1 MSGSSYRTTRYAY
14 SPAGWKTS
22 TETAR
27 CTSGEVSNCRR
38 GNAAWSSAGTMRLN
52 YGANG
57 RVAEEIGRNREAIS
71 TTYDQLGSPKRISDP
86 TSDITIKASYYL
98 DGMLRTVDDGRNE
111 NTYAYDAAGEPT
123 VRTDKTGSG
132 GVTNGSTL
140 ATTYSY
146 NDAGLVSAMSSDV
159 LDETTTYQWDDS
171 GRMVRAETGDHVN
184 EWSYHPDDTIAGA
197 KNSAGG
203 STKSEYVYRY
213 DNAGNLTTQ
222 IVSGAGPRYT
232 DTFAYNPASNLTS
245 WDHTPAQ
252 GDTSAGAAAGKT
264 TYAWDKNGNRT
275 SLAKAN
281 SASQNGQTSQ
291 TTWSYRDDNSIA
303 SRSVDP
309 VVESSADKVEVFA
322 HEYDSAGRLTNDGCN
337 TMGYDAFD
345 RIKTQDQS
353 GAQRCGSDGGRST
366 TYTYDG
372 LDRQRS
378 MAVTG
383 DSVAA
388 ANITTRNVYDGMT
401 TTMVG
406 QTDAVNGANSA
417 PDIVYQLGADGQAM
431 AYEQSGAGAGK
442 AFLDTDGRGNVTTVV
457 GTDDAVQCAAP
468 LDPFGNPVNPATT
481 GGNDVCRSGSAMSAT
496 ANSLWYR
503 GQARDGSTGSYQL
516 GTRTYDPSDAAFT
529 TPDTYRVAAP
539 PTDLSVTTDPLT
551 ANTYTYVNGNPVN
564 MMDPDGHRVTCTEG
578 PSPCSVTENGK
589 TRETGKTVRP
599 DGSIYTA
606 AELQRRGEAE
616 LAASMSR
623 REALAKKAAAE
634 FDWKGALVDLGV
646 EASGLGDIKRCVMD
660 RDVGACA
667 WAVAGT
673 AGAAIFKAG
682 KTIKKVKNLIDN
694 VRSFNAAKRAA
705 SAALSKLD
713 GQISKQAAE
722 LKSLAAKV
730 KRSPSSS
737 AGGARKASAKT
748 EAPRRGGGGSSKKS
762 APSDRGSGRGLN
774 KYGGSLDETSSNA
787 AGGRIFTSTGAIDQ
801 DDLTPIVQSA
811 VMRDDE
817 VHILSGVH
825 GFADGTTEGHRAFFD
840 EDVVAFGDLPGVS
853 VYDIDSMSPAEVGAV
868 MEKPGT
874 IIGGFCE
881 SRACLKR

>member
-1 MSGSSYRTTRYAY
+1 
-14 SPAGWKTS
+14 
-22 TETAR
+22 
-27 CTSGEVSNCRR
+27 
-38 GNAAWSSAGTMRLN
+38 
-52 YGANG
+52 
-57 RVAEEIGRNREAIS
+57 
-71 TTYDQLGSPKRISDP
+71 
-86 TSDITIKASYYL
+86 
-98 DGMLRTVDDGRNE
+98 
-111 NTYAYDAAGEPT
+111 
-123 VRTDKTGSG
+123 
-132 GVTNGSTL
+132 
-140 ATTYSY
+140 
-146 NDAGLVSAMSSDV
+146 
-159 LDETTTYQWDDS
+159 
-171 GRMVRAETGDHVN
+171 MVE
-184 EWSYHPDDTIAGA
+184 
-197 KNSAGG
+197 
-203 STKSEYVYRY
+203 
-213 DNAGNLTTQ
+213 
-222 IVSGAGPRYT
+222 IVS
-232 DTFAYNPASNLTS
+232 
-245 WDHTPAQ
+245 
-252 GDTSAGAAAGKT
+252 
-264 TYAWDKNGNRT
+264 
-275 SLAKAN
+275 
-281 SASQNGQTSQ
+281 
-291 TTWSYRDDNSIA
+291 
-303 SRSVDP
+303 
-309 VVESSADKVEVFA
+309 
-322 HEYDSAGRLTNDGCN
+322 RL
-337 TMGYDAFD
+337 
-345 RIKTQDQS
+345 RPI
-353 GAQRCGSDGGRST
+353 
-366 TYTYDG
+366 
-372 LDRQRS
+372 
-378 MAVTG
+378 
-383 DSVAA
+383 
-388 ANITTRNVYDGMT
+388 
-401 TTMVG
+401 
-406 QTDAVNGANSA
+406 
-417 PDIVYQLGADGQAM
+417 
-431 AYEQSGAGAGK
+431 
-442 AFLDTDGRGNVTTVV
+442 
-457 GTDDAVQCAAP
+457 
-468 LDPFGNPVNPATT
+468 
-481 GGNDVCRSGSAMSAT
+481 SAMSAT

-564 MMDPDGHRVTCTEG
+564 VMDPDGHRVTCTEG